1 MPLAFQVDP
10 DTTFL
15 CLFKIVRA
23 ESVRTD
29 GRKLRCTEFK
39 TRDPARPYY
48 EARLQGAGSWE
59 HRHCRPGAGW
69 APPAGPFP
77 PTFHVT
83 VSWGWWSP
91 KRANPRVLPSRS
103 APVVR
108 HSRPLCHPAGRADPL
123 PSAVTRNRRGGGAA
137 VQAALPP
144 PLLPALGTRPAL
156 TFLFVTPQ
164 LRQLP
169 RPGTGKARGKRRR
182 TARFRHCLSCPED
195 NLPPLCLPGRRS
207 PQTASE
213 QSRKTCRLNRRL
225 QLLISSAFGSSFLL
239 LRPLPRAG
247 QRPTVPSRRP
257 CWACRLLGVT
267 RFPLW

>member
-48 EARLQGAGSWE
+48 EACLQGAGSWE

-69 APPAGPFP
+69 APPPAGPFP

-91 KRANPRVLPSRS
+91 KRANPRALPSRS

-182 TARFRHCLSCPED
+182 TARFRHCLS
-195 NLPPLCLPGRRS
+195 
-207 PQTASE
+207 
-213 QSRKTCRLNRRL
+213 
-225 QLLISSAFGSSFLL
+225 
-239 LRPLPRAG
+239 
-247 QRPTVPSRRP
+247 
-257 CWACRLLGVT
+257 
-267 RFPLW
+267 